1 MFNTLCKVS
10 PLLAQPDEAEVVFSV
25 FAKPIGTH
33 GLNLRDAATKKECNN
48 NEITV
53 VLVMVVTSTWCEVP
67 EGFNIGLN

>member
-1 MFNTLCKVS
+1 MN
-10 PLLAQPDEAEVVFSV
+10 
-25 FAKPIGTH
+25 
-33 GLNLRDAATKKECNN
+33 KKEGNN